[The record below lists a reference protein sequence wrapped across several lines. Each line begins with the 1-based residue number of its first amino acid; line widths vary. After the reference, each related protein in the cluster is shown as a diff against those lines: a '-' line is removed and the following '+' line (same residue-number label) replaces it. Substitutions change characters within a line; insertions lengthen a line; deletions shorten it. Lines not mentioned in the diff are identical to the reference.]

1 MRPMSTDVVVVGAGP
16 IGIELAR
23 AFKNE
28 EIDYIQFDKGQI
40 AQTISW
46 FPSFMRFFS
55 SADRIA
61 IPGIPIPRVDQS
73 KCTKEEYLAYLR
85 SVVQQFGLAI
95 RTYESVDSIEKN
107 NDNSFLLKTTRKK
120 KKYRYR
126 AKKVVLV
133 IGDMH
138 EPRLLNIPGENLP
151 HVSHFFDDPHTYF
164 KQRIL
169 VVGGKNSAV
178 EAALRCYHCG
188 ASVTLSYRGREFNQ
202 KHVKYWLLPELE
214 SLIRQKKITLLKET
228 IPVEIRDETVTL
240 KSLKSG
246 RTKSTTADFV
256 LLLTGYK
263 ADMHLFR
270 KAGAK
275 LKNTWDV
282 PKFNRR
288 TMETSVP
295 GLYVAGT
302 AAAGTQKSYRLF
314 IENCHIH
321 VDRIVASLMGETPPK
336 TPKFRTD
343 LES

>member
-1 MRPMSTDVVVVGAGP
+1 MRPTSTDVAIVGAGP

-23 AFKNE
+23 TFKLN

-46 FPSFMRFFS
+46 FPRFMRFFS

-61 IPGIPIPRVDQS
+61 IPGIPIPKVDQS

-85 SVVQQFGLAI
+85 SVVQQFGLTVQ
-95 RTYESVDSIEKN
+95 TYESVDFIEKN

-138 EPRLLNIPGENLP
+138 EPKLLNIPGENLS

-188 ASVTLSYRGREFNQ
+188 ASVSLSYRGREFNQ

-214 SLIRQKKITLLKET
+214 SLIKQKKITLHKET
-228 IPVEIRDETVTL
+228 VPVEIHDETVTL
-240 KSLKSG
+240 KNLKNG
-246 RTKSTTADFV
+246 RSKTIEADFV

-270 KAGAK
+270 EAGAK
-275 LKNTWDV
+275 LRKPWDV
-282 PKFNRR
+282 PEFNSK
-288 TMETSVP
+288 TMETSVSS
-295 GLYVAGT
+295 LYVAGT

>member
-1 MRPMSTDVVVVGAGP
+1 MRPTPTKVAIVGAGP
-16 IGIELAR
+16 IGIELAHF
-23 AFKNE
+23 FKKE

-46 FPSFMRFFS
+46 FPHFMRFYS

-85 SVVQQFGLAI
+85 AVVQQFELEI
-95 RTYESVDSIEKN
+95 RAYESVDSIAKN
-107 NDNSFLLKTTRKK
+107 SDNSFSLKTTRKGRS
-120 KKYRYR
+120 YRYN
-126 AKKVVLV
+126 AKNVVLA

-138 EPRLLNIPGENLP
+138 EPKLLGIPGEDLP
-151 HVSHFFDDPHTYF
+151 NVSHYFDDPHKYF
-164 KQRIL
+164 KQHVL
-169 VVGGKNSAV
+169 VVGGRNSAV

-188 ASVTLSYRGREFNQ
+188 ASVTLSYRGEKFNP

-228 IPVEIRDETVTL
+228 IPVEIHDETVTL

-246 RTKSTTADFV
+246 RTKTTTADFV

>member
-1 MRPMSTDVVVVGAGP
+1 MRPTSTDVAIVGAGPP

-23 AFKNE
+23 TFKLN

-46 FPSFMRFFS
+46 FPRFMRFFS

-61 IPGIPIPRVDQS
+61 IPGIPIPKVDQS

-85 SVVQQFGLAI
+85 SVVQQFGLTVQ
-95 RTYESVDSIEKN
+95 TYESVDFIEKN

-138 EPRLLNIPGENLP
+138 EPKLLNIPGENLS

-188 ASVTLSYRGREFNQ
+188 ASVSLSYRGREFNQ

-214 SLIRQKKITLLKET
+214 SLIKQKKITLHKET
-228 IPVEIRDETVTL
+228 VPVEIHDETVTL
-240 KSLKSG
+240 KNLKNG
-246 RTKSTTADFV
+246 RSKTIEADFV

-270 KAGAK
+270 EAGAK
-275 LKNTWDV
+275 LRK
-282 PKFNRR
+282 
-288 TMETSVP
+288 
-295 GLYVAGT
+295 
-302 AAAGTQKSYRLF
+302 
-314 IENCHIH
+314 H
-321 VDRIVASLMGETPPK
+321 VGRSLNLTGEQWKLRCLAST
-336 TPKFRTD
+336 
-343 LES
+343 